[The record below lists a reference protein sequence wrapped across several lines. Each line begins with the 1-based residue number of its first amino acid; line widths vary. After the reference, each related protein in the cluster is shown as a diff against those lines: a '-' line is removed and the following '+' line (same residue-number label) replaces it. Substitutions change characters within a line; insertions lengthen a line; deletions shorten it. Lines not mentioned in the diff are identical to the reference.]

1 MILHYRHRAW
11 PRATELRRQ
20 SHNVI
25 ELPKDLPVP
34 RDVAEEAEALLTTI
48 RRTAIADC
56 EAQTVALEDAC
67 TAIIDNLHSNPQ
79 LA

>member
-1 MILHYRHRAW
+1 
-11 PRATELRRQ
+11 
-20 SHNVI
+20 
-25 ELPKDLPVP
+25 LPKDLPVP